1 MLFQLRRIGYGRQL
15 ACARRG
21 IGEISYEIHVL
32 DDLCFFLPSAALAGP
47 TSAPR
52 KSQFEKA
59 FNVIIASTT
68 PDMFKDA
75 REDLTSRYVDEKPNK
90 ALAVQPVYHQ
100 YFRSEHHE
108 DQAVAGDRT
117 LDACQLRLAKP
128 CALLP

>member
-1 MLFQLRRIGYGRQL
+1 MKFMFWMI
-15 ACARRG
+15 C
-21 IGEISYEIHVL
+21 VV
-32 DDLCFFLPSAALAGP
+32 FLPSAALAGP

-59 FNVIIASTT
+59 LNVIIASTT